1 MVLEGKIWKDKGYWL
16 IEVAALDIL
25 TQGRSRKD
33 AFAMLK
39 DAINLLVNRKG
50 FQIKIRPHDQNTF
63 LVESVDQKDL
73 LALML
78 KRQRAKHN
86 LTLSG
91 MAKRL
96 HSNSKN
102 AYAQYEQGKSQ
113 PSFSK
118 VQEFLSAM
126 NAKTVMAITVFES

>member
-1 MVLEGKIWKDKGYWL
+1 MVLEGKIWKDKGHWL
-16 IEVAALDIL
+16 VEVTALDIL
-25 TQGRSRKD
+25 TQGHSRKV

-39 DAINLLVNRKG
+39 DAIRLLVARKG
-50 FQIKIRPHDQNTF
+50 VHIKIRSHDQETF
-63 LVESVDQKDL
+63 LVESPDQKDL

-86 LTLSG
+86 LTLSD

-96 HSNSKN
+96 HSSSKN

-126 NAKTVMAITVFES
+126 NSKAVMALTVFEG